1 MIHKYNCE
9 SFHNKVEGYMMK
21 RKLVMIG
28 NGMAGVRCMEEI
40 LKRNREAFD
49 ITIVGDEPYPNYNR
63 IMLSHVLQGK
73 TEIKDIN
80 INDWKW
86 YEDNDITLFT
96 GEKVTEID
104 PEEKEIKTD
113 KGSAIS
119 YDELI
124 IATGSSAFILPVNG
138 SELEGVIGF
147 RTIQDTEFMIETADR
162 YQKAVVIGGGLLG
175 LEAARGLMDRGM
187 EVEVVHLMPSLME
200 QQLDAPAAKMLK
212 KDLEAQGMKFLME
225 KQTTEIYG
233 NERVEG
239 IKFSDGTSVECDLVV
254 MAVGIRPNIQ
264 LAKHAGLD
272 VNRGIIVD
280 DHMQTSIPSI
290 YAVGECAEH
299 NGITY
304 GLVAPLYEQGT
315 ALAAYL
321 TGAKTTGYQG
331 SILSTQLKVAGCD
344 LFSGGK
350 IAEDDETDAIIVHDQ
365 FAGVYKKVLVANNK
379 VVGVVLYGD
388 ASDGT
393 RLFTMLKKETDIS
406 EFTSAAVL
414 QKAGEDAVDEMIADM
429 SADET
434 VCGCNGVTKGTIVQA
449 ILEQD
454 LKSFEEVKTCTK
466 AGASCGKCR
475 GVVEGILSHT
485 LGDNFDPT
493 AEKTG
498 MCACTPLTRDEV
510 VAEIKEKGLQSPKE
524 VRNVLKFT
532 NEEGCPACRP
542 ALNYYMRMVW
552 PEEYEDDKASRF
564 VNERMDGNIQN
575 NGTFSVVPRMYGGT
589 TTGDELIRLGEV
601 ANKYDVPL
609 VKITGASRVGLYGVK
624 KEDVPHVW
632 EDLGMRSG
640 YAYSKSLRN
649 VKSCVGS
656 RFCRFGT
663 QDSLGLG
670 IRLEKEIEMVD
681 TPHKMKMGV
690 SGCPRNCAEVLTK
703 DFGVVCVENGYQLYF
718 GGNGGTEVR
727 ECDSFITV
735 KTEDEVITMAKAYTQ
750 YYRETGIYNE
760 RTAPWVERI
769 GSENIKLVLL
779 NEKRNAELVE
789 RFNKAKNTYEEAWSS
804 TLLNMKKKEMFEIVK
819 I

>member
-1 MIHKYNCE
+1 
-9 SFHNKVEGYMMK
+9 
-21 RKLVMIG
+21 
-28 NGMAGVRCMEEI
+28 
-40 LKRNREAFD
+40 
-49 ITIVGDEPYPNYNR
+49 
-63 IMLSHVLQGK
+63 MLSHVLQGK

-138 SELEGVIGF
+138 NELEGVIGF

-485 LGDNFDPT
+485 LGDSFDPA

>member
-1 MIHKYNCE
+1 M
-9 SFHNKVEGYMMK
+9 
-21 RKLVMIG
+21 
-28 NGMAGVRCMEEI
+28 
-40 LKRNREAFD
+40 
-49 ITIVGDEPYPNYNR
+49 
-63 IMLSHVLQGK
+63 
-73 TEIKDIN
+73 
-80 INDWKW
+80 
-86 YEDNDITLFT
+86 
-96 GEKVTEID
+96 
-104 PEEKEIKTD
+104 
-113 KGSAIS
+113 
-119 YDELI
+119 
-124 IATGSSAFILPVNG
+124 
-138 SELEGVIGF
+138 
-147 RTIQDTEFMIETADR
+147 
-162 YQKAVVIGGGLLG
+162 
-175 LEAARGLMDRGM
+175 
-187 EVEVVHLMPSLME
+187 
-200 QQLDAPAAKMLK
+200 
-212 KDLEAQGMKFLME
+212 
-225 KQTTEIYG
+225 
-233 NERVEG
+233 
-239 IKFSDGTSVECDLVV
+239 
-254 MAVGIRPNIQ
+254 
-264 LAKHAGLD
+264 
-272 VNRGIIVD
+272 
-280 DHMQTSIPSI
+280 
-290 YAVGECAEH
+290 
-299 NGITY
+299 
-304 GLVAPLYEQGT
+304 
-315 ALAAYL
+315 
-321 TGAKTTGYQG
+321 
-331 SILSTQLKVAGCD
+331 
-344 LFSGGK
+344 
-350 IAEDDETDAIIVHDQ
+350 
-365 FAGVYKKVLVANNK
+365 LVANNK

-624 KEDVPHVW
+624 K
-632 EDLGMRSG
+632 
-640 YAYSKSLRN
+640 
-649 VKSCVGS
+649 
-656 RFCRFGT
+656 
-663 QDSLGLG
+663 
-670 IRLEKEIEMVD
+670 
-681 TPHKMKMGV
+681 KMFHMYG
-690 SGCPRNCAEVLTK
+690 
-703 DFGVVCVENGYQLYF
+703 
-718 GGNGGTEVR
+718 
-727 ECDSFITV
+727 
-735 KTEDEVITMAKAYTQ
+735 
-750 YYRETGIYNE
+750 
-760 RTAPWVERI
+760 
-769 GSENIKLVLL
+769 
-779 NEKRNAELVE
+779 
-789 RFNKAKNTYEEAWSS
+789 
-804 TLLNMKKKEMFEIVK
+804 K

>member
-113 KGSAIS
+113 KGSVIS

-485 LGDNFDPT
+485 LGDSFDPA

>member
-96 GEKVTEID
+96 GEIVTEID

-113 KGSAIS
+113 KGSVIS

-138 SELEGVIGF
+138 NELEGVIGF

>member
-315 ALAAYL
+315 ALAEYL
-321 TGAKTTGYQG
+321 TGTKTTGYQG

>member
-113 KGSAIS
+113 KGSVIS

-147 RTIQDTEFMIETADR
+147 RTIQDTECMIETADR

-280 DHMQTSIPSI
+280 DHMQTSTPSI

-321 TGAKTTGYQG
+321 TGAKTTGYLG

-485 LGDNFDPT
+485 LGDSFDPA

-804 TLLNMKKKEMFEIVK
+804 TLLNMKKKEMFDIVK

>member
-1 MIHKYNCE
+1 
-9 SFHNKVEGYMMK
+9 MMK

-113 KGSAIS
+113 KGSVIS

>member
-1 MIHKYNCE
+1 
-9 SFHNKVEGYMMK
+9 MMK

-96 GEKVTEID
+96 GEKATEID

-113 KGSAIS
+113 KGSVIS

>member
-113 KGSAIS
+113 KGSVIS

-138 SELEGVIGF
+138 NELEGVIGF

-315 ALAAYL
+315 ALAEYL
-321 TGAKTTGYQG
+321 TGTKTTGYQG

>member
-1 MIHKYNCE
+1 
-9 SFHNKVEGYMMK
+9 MMK

-315 ALAAYL
+315 ALAEYL

>member
-138 SELEGVIGF
+138 NELEGVIGF

-485 LGDNFDPT
+485 LGDSFDPA